1 MQLTIKVKHNLNLKE
16 MMTKLHSVVLRALD
30 LGSNSSKN
38 FKDFNLPSTIT
49 SATARKYIK
58 QKTLKTVKNIK
69 GVLNNQAFKV
79 DNEFNLKIPCLK
91 YSLKLPNINK
101 EILKYNQ
108 IEFDSS
114 YFYISLTVS
123 EKDNINITTTLG
135 VDFNTKGN
143 TVFASILETG
153 LAMPL
158 GVSLRDVNL
167 NLRNRI
173 AKLQSNKK
181 FRLAN
186 RLSRK
191 LTRKRRDN
199 LHKVS
204 RSIVNLAI
212 ENSSVIVLEDLTGIR
227 QSKCKKE
234 FGKSNWSFF
243 ELRTMIEYKAKLEG
257 IPVRLVDP
265 RYTSKT
271 CSRCGHIKETLTGKR
286 YSCDECGYVSHRDLN
301 ASFNI
306 SRRYLDEKAAKELD
320 LGVRLSG
327 QP

>member
-1 MQLTIKVKHNLNLKE
+1 MQLTLKVKHSLDLKE
-16 MMTKLHSVVLRALD
+16 IMTKLYGVVKRALD
-30 LGSNSSKN
+30 LGTNSSKN

-58 QKTLKTVKNIK
+58 QKTLKVVKNIK

-79 DNEFNLKIPCLK
+79 DSEFNLKIPCLK
-91 YSLKLPNINK
+91 YTLKLPKINK
-101 EILKYNQ
+101 EILKFNQ

-114 YFYISLTVS
+114 YFYITFEVS
-123 EKDNINITTTLG
+123 EKNDIDITTTLG

-143 TVFASILETG
+143 TVFASISETG

-158 GVSLRDVNL
+158 GVSIRDVNL

-173 AKLQSNKK
+173 AKLQSKKK
-181 FRLAN
+181 FNLAN

-191 LTRKRRDN
+191 LTRKRKDN

-204 RSIVNLAI
+204 RSIVNLAVQ
-212 ENSSVIVLEDLTGIR
+212 NSSVIVLENLTGIR
-227 QSKCKKE
+227 KSKCKKE

-243 ELRTMIEYKAKLEG
+243 ELRTMIEYKAKLDG
-257 IPVRLVDP
+257 IPVKLVDP
-265 RYTSKT
+265 RNTSKM
-271 CSRCGHIKETLTGKR
+271 CSRCGHIKETLTGKKYR
-286 YSCDECGYVSHRDLN
+286 CSECGYASHRDLN

-306 SRRYLDEKAAKELD
+306 SKKYLKEIASKEID
-320 LGVRLSG
+320 LEVRLSG